1 MEYKSTKNRVKAVLG
16 FQVNL
21 AQMKLEDGI
30 TIIEA
35 EEFAPDFSVGIV
47 TADGVVPMPIGEYT
61 LEDGMVLVVAVEGI
75 IAEVKEATTAEEE
88 AAPEVEVEVEAQVA
102 PQAPAPQAK
111 RVVESVSKETFF
123 AEIEKLRTEL
133 SLQINEVKAENE
145 SLKSEKEAL
154 EADKEWPHHAPHVA
168 MQLVDAAH
176 LEAERTA
183 RQAAQLRIEDLQAH
197 LVRADAERC
206 KAVAAERER
215 LCALIKAADDK
226 ASEGDYMLDSDD
238 CISVIRG
245 TWGTP

>member
-21 AQMKLEDGI
+21 AQMKLEDGV

-35 EEFAPDFSVGIV
+35 EEFAPEFSVGIV
-47 TADGVVPMPIGEYT
+47 TADGVVPMPVGEYT

-75 IAEVKEATTAEEE
+75 IAEVKEATIEEE
-88 AAPEVEVEVEAQVA
+88 AAPEVEVEVEANAA

-154 EADKEWPHHAPHVA
+154 EVKLNSQEEGAEPIVQNP
-168 MQLVDAAH
+168 
-176 LEAERTA
+176 EAEEKVQGFSFGQNRPETI
-183 RQAAQLRIEDLQAH
+183 Q
-197 LVRADAERC
+197 
-206 KAVAAERER
+206 
-215 LCALIKAADDK
+215 DK
-226 ASEGDYMLDSDD
+226 VYEKMFN
-238 CISVIRG
+238 
-245 TWGTP
+245 

>member
-47 TADGVVPMPIGEYT
+47 TADGVVPMPVGEYT

-75 IAEVKEATTAEEE
+75 IAEVKEATPAEE

-145 SLKSEKEAL
+145 SLKSKKEAL
-154 EADKEWPHHAPHVA
+154 EVKLNSQEEGAEPIVQNP
-168 MQLVDAAH
+168 
-176 LEAERTA
+176 EAEEKVQGFSFGQNRPETI
-183 RQAAQLRIEDLQAH
+183 Q
-197 LVRADAERC
+197 
-206 KAVAAERER
+206 
-215 LCALIKAADDK
+215 DK
-226 ASEGDYMLDSDD
+226 VYEKMFN
-238 CISVIRG
+238 
-245 TWGTP
+245 

>member
-1 MEYKSTKNRVKAVLG
+1 MEYKSTKNRVKAALG
-16 FQVNL
+16 FQINL

-47 TADGVVPMPIGEYT
+47 TAEGVVPMPVGEYT

-75 IAEVKEATTAEEE
+75 IAEVKEATPAEE
-88 AAPEVEVEVEAQVA
+88 AAPEVEVEVEANAA

-154 EADKEWPHHAPHVA
+154 EVKLNSQEEGAEPIVQNP
-168 MQLVDAAH
+168 
-176 LEAERTA
+176 EAEEKVQGFSFGQNRPETI
-183 RQAAQLRIEDLQAH
+183 Q
-197 LVRADAERC
+197 
-206 KAVAAERER
+206 
-215 LCALIKAADDK
+215 DK
-226 ASEGDYMLDSDD
+226 VYDKMFN
-238 CISVIRG
+238 
-245 TWGTP
+245 

>member
-16 FQVNL
+16 FQINL

-47 TADGVVPMPIGEYT
+47 TADGVVPMPVGEYT

-75 IAEVKEATTAEEE
+75 IAEIKEATPAEES
-88 AAPEVEVEVEAQVA
+88 APEVEVEVEAQVA

-154 EADKEWPHHAPHVA
+154 EVKLNSQEEGAEPIVQNP
-168 MQLVDAAH
+168 
-176 LEAERTA
+176 EAEEKVQGFSFGQNRPETI
-183 RQAAQLRIEDLQAH
+183 Q
-197 LVRADAERC
+197 
-206 KAVAAERER
+206 
-215 LCALIKAADDK
+215 DK
-226 ASEGDYMLDSDD
+226 VYEKMFN
-238 CISVIRG
+238 
-245 TWGTP
+245 

>member
-21 AQMKLEDGI
+21 AQMKLEDGV

-61 LEDGMVLVVAVEGI
+61 MQDGMVLVVAVEGI
-75 IAEVKEATTAEEE
+75 IAEVKEATIEEE
-88 AAPEVEVEVEAQVA
+88 AAPEVEVEAQVA
-102 PQAPAPQAK
+102 PQSPAPQAK
-111 RVVESVSKETFF
+111 RVVEAVSKETFF

-154 EADKEWPHHAPHVA
+154 EVKLNSQEEGAEPIVQNP
-168 MQLVDAAH
+168 
-176 LEAERTA
+176 EAEEKVQGFSFGQNRPETI
-183 RQAAQLRIEDLQAH
+183 Q
-197 LVRADAERC
+197 
-206 KAVAAERER
+206 
-215 LCALIKAADDK
+215 DK
-226 ASEGDYMLDSDD
+226 VYEKMFN
-238 CISVIRG
+238 
-245 TWGTP
+245 

>member
-21 AQMKLEDGI
+21 AQMTLEDGV

-47 TADGVVPMPIGEYT
+47 TADGVVPMPVGEYT
-61 LEDGMVLVVAVEGI
+61 MQDGMVLVVAVEGI
-75 IAEVKEATTAEEE
+75 IAEVKEATIEEE
-88 AAPEVEVEVEAQVA
+88 AAPEVEVEAQVA

-154 EADKEWPHHAPHVA
+154 EVKLNSQEEGAEPIVQNP
-168 MQLVDAAH
+168 
-176 LEAERTA
+176 EAEEKVQGFSFGQNRPETI
-183 RQAAQLRIEDLQAH
+183 Q
-197 LVRADAERC
+197 
-206 KAVAAERER
+206 
-215 LCALIKAADDK
+215 DK
-226 ASEGDYMLDSDD
+226 VYEKMFN
-238 CISVIRG
+238 
-245 TWGTP
+245 

>member
-21 AQMKLEDGI
+21 AQMKLEDGV

-35 EEFAPDFSVGIV
+35 EEFAPEFSVGIV
-47 TADGVVPMPIGEYT
+47 TADGVVPMPVGEYA

-75 IAEVKEATTAEEE
+75 IAEVKEAAIEEE
-88 AAPEVEVEVEAQVA
+88 VAPKVEVEVEANAA

-123 AEIEKLRTEL
+123 AEIEKLRAEL

-154 EADKEWPHHAPHVA
+154 EVKLNSNEEGAEPIVQNPESDGKVQGFSFGQNRPETIQDKVY
-168 MQLVDAAH
+168 
-176 LEAERTA
+176 
-183 RQAAQLRIEDLQAH
+183 
-197 LVRADAERC
+197 
-206 KAVAAERER
+206 
-215 LCALIKAADDK
+215 DK
-226 ASEGDYMLDSDD
+226 MFN
-238 CISVIRG
+238 
-245 TWGTP
+245 

>member
-47 TADGVVPMPIGEYT
+47 TADGVVPMPVGEYT

-75 IAEVKEATTAEEE
+75 IAEVKEATPTEEE

-154 EADKEWPHHAPHVA
+154 EVKLNSQEEGAEPIVQNP
-168 MQLVDAAH
+168 
-176 LEAERTA
+176 EAEEKVQGFSFGQNRPETI
-183 RQAAQLRIEDLQAH
+183 Q
-197 LVRADAERC
+197 
-206 KAVAAERER
+206 
-215 LCALIKAADDK
+215 DK
-226 ASEGDYMLDSDD
+226 VYEKMFN
-238 CISVIRG
+238 
-245 TWGTP
+245 